1 MKKIIL
7 SSLIFIMVITSLIGT
22 ASAANIP
29 LVGTIRFVAINNTD
43 SNSIENLEV
52 SIYQI
57 SKQDELGNFSFA
69 TGFESCTLDIN
80 NLTENNIENLKDYA
94 KTNAEP
100 IIKKSTDKTGEFYL
114 TNMNLGTYLFI
125 QENKT
130 DEITMQTMLISVPD
144 FTSEDGLSYEITVK
158 PKILNKEIVE
168 NNIENKNEVVKAET
182 LPYTGVL
189 NWPIPILVVAGIAIF
204 CIAWL
209 KVYSTSKKKVD

>member
-1 MKKIIL
+1 MKKIVFNF
-7 SSLIFIMVITSLIGT
+7 LIFIVVIASLIGT
-22 ASAANIP
+22 ASATNIP

-43 SNSIENLEV
+43 SNPIENLEV

-57 SKQDELGNFSFA
+57 SKQDELGNFAFA

-80 NLTENNIENLKDYA
+80 NLTEGNIENLKNYA

-114 TNMNLGTYLFI
+114 ANMNLGTYLFI

-130 DEITMQTMLISVPD
+130 DEIIMQTMLISIPELKK
-144 FTSEDGLSYEITVK
+144 EDGLKYDLTVK
-158 PKILNKEIVE
+158 PKILNKEI
-168 NNIENKNEVVKAET
+168 IENKTEVVKDET

-189 NWPIPILVVAGIAIF
+189 NWPIPVLVVAGIAIF